1 MAMNLM
7 IGGRNVRNVKVLFAL
22 AGCLL
27 FAQVDTVSA
36 STTTLPS
43 NVQLVGDS
51 QGLISIPEDE
61 PFLIKMGML
70 PGDRVERTMIIQND
84 YEYAYDLFLRAERV
98 SEKEEYDL
106 LTKLELSVYD
116 GDQLIYEGPAS
127 GEDGMIKDIS
137 LGTYEPGETTELYAV
152 VELDGPS
159 TGNEYKNKYAEVN
172 WIFTAVRAEES
183 EKNPVKP
190 EAPVTPNKPNSST
203 PTKPSSPTTGYA
215 MSGIA
220 LVAAVGCIG
229 VGVRTYVKRGKDE

>member
-1 MAMNLM
+1 M
-7 IGGRNVRNVKVLFAL
+7 RNIKVLSAL

-27 FAQVDTVSA
+27 FNQMNTVSA
-36 STTTLPS
+36 SMTTLPS

-51 QGLISIPEDE
+51 EGLISIPEDE

-70 PGDRVERTMIIQND
+70 PGDSVERTMTIQNN

-98 SEKEEYDL
+98 SEKEEFDL

-137 LGTYEPGETTELYAV
+137 LGTYEPGDKTELYAV

-172 WIFTAVRAEES
+172 WIFTAVRDEE
-183 EKNPVKP
+183 PVQP
-190 EAPVTPNKPNSST
+190 EPPSTPQKPNTSG
-203 PTKPSSPTTGYA
+203 PTTGYA

-220 LVAAVGCIG
+220 LLAAVGCIG
-229 VGVRTYVKRGKDE
+229 VGVKTYMKRGKDE